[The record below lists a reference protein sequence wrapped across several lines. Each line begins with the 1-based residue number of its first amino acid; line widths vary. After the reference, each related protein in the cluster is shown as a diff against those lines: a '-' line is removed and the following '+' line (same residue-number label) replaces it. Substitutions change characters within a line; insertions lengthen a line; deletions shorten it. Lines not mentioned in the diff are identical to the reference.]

1 MISKVTATTG
11 IKNFP
16 KKKRLMYN
24 ELQELVKHNNV
35 IALSKITKVRATQL
49 MMVRKKFR
57 NNIKILIIKNKVAQR
72 AFEKVSD
79 IAGLAKLSK
88 VLEGQCALMFTD
100 ISPFKLNLLL
110 SQNKVFLPAKTGDI
124 ATKDIVITSGNTG
137 IAPGPVL
144 SEFKEA
150 HVPTK
155 IEQGNIWVTKDTIAA
170 RSGTVI
176 SQKLASL
183 LSKLNIK
190 PVEAGIAINCAITEG
205 LFFEEKD
212 LKIDLMEYS
221 TELKASFLS
230 AIAVSL
236 KAAYPTGETA
246 TFLISEAQ
254 GNVTALAAEAG
265 YLSADTCHFVLVT
278 AQTKAKS
285 LANIAVGN
293 GYSPTN

>member
-57 NNIKILIIKNKVAQR
+57 NNIKILVIKNKVAQR

-150 HVPTK
+150 NVPTK
-155 IEQGNIWVTKDTIAA
+155 IEQGNILVTKDTIAA

>member
-1 MISKVTATTG
+1 LISKVTATTG

-16 KKKRLMYN
+16 KKKRLMYS

-57 NNIKILIIKNKVAQR
+57 NSIKILIIKNKVAQR

-150 HVPTK
+150 NVPTK

-176 SQKLASL
+176 SPKLASL
-183 LSKLNIK
+183 LSKLDIK

-205 LFFEEKD
+205 LFFDEKD

-221 TELKASFLS
+221 NELKASFLS

-236 KAAYPTGETA
+236 KAAYPIGETA

-254 GNVTALAAEAG
+254 YNVTALAAEAG
-265 YLSADTCHFVLVT
+265 YLSADTCHFVLVR

-285 LANIAVGN
+285 LANIAAGN

>member
-144 SEFKEA
+144 SEFKETN
-150 HVPTK
+150 VPTK
-155 IEQGNIWVTKDTIAA
+155 IEQGNILVTKDTIAA

-212 LKIDLMEYS
+212 LKIDLLEYS